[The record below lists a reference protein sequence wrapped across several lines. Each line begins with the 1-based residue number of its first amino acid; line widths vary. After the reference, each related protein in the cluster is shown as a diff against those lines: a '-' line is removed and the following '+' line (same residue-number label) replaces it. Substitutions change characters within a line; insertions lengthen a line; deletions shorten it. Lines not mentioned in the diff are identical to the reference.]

1 MAKKSKIVK
10 NNKKPKFEIRHR
22 NRCSLCGRP
31 RAYIRKFGICRMCFR
46 ELAHRGEIPGAKKT
60 QISVPFSKFKYEI
73 AKVLESEKFVA
84 KVAKDNNKI
93 MIDLSYEG
101 GKPKITDI
109 KRVSKLG
116 LRVYEK
122 GKNIKKI
129 KGGRGILVISTS
141 KGLMTGQDAKEKK
154 LGGEVI
160 CQVW

>member
-1 MAKKSKIVK
+1 MDPVANMLVSVK
-10 NNKKPKFEIRHR
+10 NGY
-22 NRCSLCGRP
+22 L
-31 RAYIRKFGICRMCFR
+31 
-46 ELAHRGEIPGAKKT
+46 AKKT
-60 QISVPFSKFKYEI
+60 RISVPFSKFKYEI

-84 KVAKDNNKI
+84 KVTKGNNQI
-93 MIDLSYEG
+93 LIDLSYED

-122 GKNIKKI
+122 NKNLKKI
-129 KGGRGILVISTS
+129 KGGRGILIITTP
-141 KGLMTGQDAKEKK
+141 KGLMTGEQGKTKK

>member
-1 MAKKSKIVK
+1 VVDQERISENSGFAECVLGSLPIAERFPELKNHHGELIMDPVANMLVSVK
-10 NNKKPKFEIRHR
+10 NGY
-22 NRCSLCGRP
+22 L
-31 RAYIRKFGICRMCFR
+31 
-46 ELAHRGEIPGAKKT
+46 AKKT